1 MSIEIKVLKGTIVKY
16 NDHPIR
22 LGQSI
27 TISVSDNEFKLEPH
41 EILLDENKLERGSY
55 IDDDNS
61 EAKEKKI

>member
-41 EILLDENKLERGSY
+41 EILLDEEDLERGSY
-55 IDDDNS
+55 INDNNN
-61 EAKEKKI
+61 KT